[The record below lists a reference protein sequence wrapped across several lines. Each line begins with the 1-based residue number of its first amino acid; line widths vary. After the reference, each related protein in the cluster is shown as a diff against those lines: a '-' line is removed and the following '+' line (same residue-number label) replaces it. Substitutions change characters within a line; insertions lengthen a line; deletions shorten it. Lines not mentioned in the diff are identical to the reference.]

1 MNPTNLKDSAKQ
13 STTINTNGKFLS
25 QQQHNNESR
34 YECNQRELQNNQVI
48 SNNRLDKKSVPAA
61 INNKDHVP
69 RSRNKCLV
77 CCSPKILMIISA
89 IYLIIGFIHMFVR
102 LANYKLCRDYHAK
115 LDSTTPITLSYDP
128 STISTLNVE
137 GISYFYD
144 YSKDHELLITQ
155 ANDALATNAT
165 IQIHVIST
173 QSSDVQFET
182 SITPT
187 AYNINFVITFI
198 SFCCLSIPPRCVV
211 IRVEVILPQKLTNLS
226 PINVNS
232 NIFNVKFL
240 QNTISSIPY
249 PYPINF
255 KTTNSDVDI
264 ENLLITSASI
274 QTSSGDIKGSITS
287 VRNEVHIESTS
298 GDIDVSVYANTN
310 VIANM
315 VGGTSPRIGLKSTNG
330 DIDLQLNVS
339 NGIVKPVIDVTAT
352 SGDIDANILLASG
365 INDSQ
370 ITINSTSGDVEL
382 NLQHSFEGQY
392 EIKTTSGNI
401 DLNIGNDKDHNGL
414 GRIGSLDSQ
423 GFLIVQ
429 STSGDVEVRF

>member
-13 STTINTNGKFLS
+13 STTINTNGKFPS

-48 SNNRLDKKSVPAA
+48 SNNGLDKKSVPAA
-61 INNKDHVP
+61 INNK
-69 RSRNKCLV
+69 
-77 CCSPKILMIISA
+77 
-89 IYLIIGFIHMFVR
+89 GFIHMFVR

-115 LDSTTPITLSYDP
+115 LDATTPTTISYDP

-137 GISYFYD
+137 GIGYFYD

-155 ANDALATNAT
+155 ANDALATNTT

-187 AYNINFVITFI
+187 AYNINFKKDRSWIPG
-198 SFCCLSIPPRCVV
+198 LSIPPRCVV

-240 QNTISSIPY
+240 QNTINSIPY

-255 KTTNSDVDI
+255 KTTNGDVDI

-365 INDSQ
+365 ITDSQ

-401 DLNIGNDKDHNGL
+401 DLNVGNDKDHNGL